1 MNEGRE
7 QKESDASA
15 MMDLFRSEVKRH
27 ALTIHDGLQSLAVDP
42 TALDRFQTMI
52 PAIQAIKGGA
62 QIIDLEMAV
71 GVAQAMKSLFSAA
84 EKGEFSLDEAG
95 LQHSV

>member
-7 QKESDASA
+7 QEARDVSA

-27 ALTIHDGLQSLAVDP
+27 ALTINDGLQALAVDP
-42 TALDRFQTMI
+42 GSLDRLNAMI

-62 QIIDLEMAV
+62 QIIDLDRALS
-71 GVAQAMKSLFSAA
+71 GAHYMKSVFGAA
-84 EKGEFSLDEAG
+84 
-95 LQHSV
+95 